1 MGLSDV
7 AEHRLIFQSCTF
19 KIFLC
24 RSMKDKAKINLRKYD
39 VGNKFSHLPLA
50 KASVLMP
57 LMVKDGKLH
66 VLFTVRSMKLRR
78 SPGEVCFPGGKSE
91 PTDRDEI
98 ATALREAK
106 EEVGLYPEQVEV
118 ICRLVP
124 GIDKVGSLVTP
135 VVGFI
140 EDTFQARPNPDEV
153 SDVFLVPLEYFI
165 DPLKYM
171 TLPYKRADGVASW
184 LHSFVYD
191 DPERKTSLRIWGLT
205 AHFAVFLALVIF
217 EKKPTFA
224 IPYDFDNLIS
234 SSEKSFMEQYISLYQ
249 GRSSKL

>member
-1 MGLSDV
+1 MAAVRDTEDERGRGLSDV

-24 RSMKDKAKINLRKYD
+24 RSMKDKAKISLRKYD
-39 VGNKFSHLPLA
+39 VGNKFSHLPLS

-57 LMVKDGKLH
+57 LMVKDGKLYL
-66 VLFTVRSMKLRR
+66 LFTVRSMK
-78 SPGEVCFPGGKSE
+78 
-91 PTDRDEI
+91 I
-98 ATALREAK
+98 
-106 EEVGLYPEQVEV
+106 
-118 ICRLVP
+118 
-124 GIDKVGSLVTP
+124 GSLVTP

-171 TLPYKRADGVASW
+171 TLPYKRADGVASR

-205 AHFAVFLALVIF
+205 AHFAVFLALVVF
-217 EKKPTFA
+217 EKKPTFD
-224 IPYDFDNLIS
+224 IQYDLDNLIS
-234 SSEKSFMEQYISLYQ
+234 SSEKNFMEEYMSLYE
-249 GRSSKL
+249 GKSSKL

>member
-1 MGLSDV
+1 MAALRDAEDELGRGLSDV

-24 RSMKDKAKINLRKYD
+24 RSIKDKAKISLRKYD
-39 VGNKFSHLPLA
+39 VGNKFSHLPLS

-57 LMVKDGKLH
+57 LMVKDGKLYL
-66 VLFTVRSMKLRR
+66 LFTVRSM
-78 SPGEVCFPGGKSE
+78 
-91 PTDRDEI
+91 
-98 ATALREAK
+98 
-106 EEVGLYPEQVEV
+106 
-118 ICRLVP
+118 
-124 GIDKVGSLVTP
+124 KVGSLVTP

-153 SDVFLVPLEYFI
+153 SDVFLVPLKYFI

-217 EKKPTFA
+217 EKKPTFD
-224 IPYDFDNLIS
+224 IQYDLDNLIS
-234 SSEKSFMEQYISLYQ
+234 SSEKNFMEEYMSLYK
-249 GRSSKL
+249 GKSSKL

>member
-1 MGLSDV
+1 MGLSV
-7 AEHRLIFQSCTF
+7 WQNRLLFQSCTF

-24 RSMKDKAKINLRKYD
+24 RSIKDKAKISLRKYD

-57 LMVKDGKLH
+57 LMVKDGKLY

-106 EEVGLYPEQVEV
+106 EEVGLCPEQVEV

-171 TLPYKRADGVASW
+171 TLPYKRTDGVASW

-217 EKKPTFA
+217 EKKPTFD
-224 IPYDFDNLIS
+224 IQYDLDNLIS
-234 SSEKSFMEQYISLYQ
+234 SSEKNFMEQYMSLYE

>member
-1 MGLSDV
+1 RERRKDP
-7 AEHRLIFQSCTF
+7 AEPLANQT
-19 KIFLC
+19 
-24 RSMKDKAKINLRKYD
+24 RSIKDKAKISLRKYD
-39 VGNKFSHLPLA
+39 VGNKFSHLPLS

-57 LMVKDGKLH
+57 LMVKDGKLYL
-66 VLFTVRSMKLRR
+66 LFTVRSMKVSVSTMSLRPTGGGAEGSVHCPCLQAL
-78 SPGEVCFPGGKSE
+78 SP
-91 PTDRDEI
+91 
-98 ATALREAK
+98 
-106 EEVGLYPEQVEV
+106 
-118 ICRLVP
+118 
-124 GIDKVGSLVTP
+124 VGSLVTP

-153 SDVFLVPLEYFI
+153 SDVFLVPLKYFI

-217 EKKPTFA
+217 EKKPTFD
-224 IPYDFDNLIS
+224 IQYDLDNLIS
-234 SSEKSFMEQYISLYQ
+234 SSEKNFMEEYMSLYK
-249 GRSSKL
+249 GKSSKL